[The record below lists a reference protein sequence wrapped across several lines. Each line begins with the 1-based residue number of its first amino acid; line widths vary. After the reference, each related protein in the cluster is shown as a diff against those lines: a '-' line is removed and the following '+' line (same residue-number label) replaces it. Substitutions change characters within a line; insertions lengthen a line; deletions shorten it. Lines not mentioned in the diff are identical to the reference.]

1 MPRLVQQLWQMCQQI
16 YVYFSVLKLE
26 NCLKIKK
33 LEIEKM
39 DHNEQSKMTLAVV
52 KAMEE
57 ALSTNSN
64 NMEKHFHKDFRW
76 MGNNGCGTKKS
87 LEEFRNNWQLPL
99 RAAFS
104 DRIYNT
110 DKFLVDGEWASCFGH
125 IDAIHSGEFMGI
137 APTNKRVKIHYTDFW
152 EVKDGLI
159 IDNWVT
165 VDFPSILSQLDVDVF
180 NGQGWEAYDRGEIA
194 PAKPN

>member
-1 MPRLVQQLWQMCQQI
+1 
-16 YVYFSVLKLE
+16 
-26 NCLKIKK
+26 
-33 LEIEKM
+33 M

-104 DRIYNT
+104 ERIYNT

-159 IDNWVT
+159 TDNWVT

>member
-1 MPRLVQQLWQMCQQI
+1 
-16 YVYFSVLKLE
+16 
-26 NCLKIKK
+26 
-33 LEIEKM
+33 M
-39 DHNEQSKMTLAVV
+39 DHNEQSKMTLAIV

>member
-1 MPRLVQQLWQMCQQI
+1 
-16 YVYFSVLKLE
+16 
-26 NCLKIKK
+26 
-33 LEIEKM
+33 M
-39 DHNEQSKMTLAVV
+39 DHNEQSKMTLAIV

-137 APTNKRVKIHYTDFW
+137 EPTNKRVKIHYTDFW

>member
-1 MPRLVQQLWQMCQQI
+1 
-16 YVYFSVLKLE
+16 
-26 NCLKIKK
+26 
-33 LEIEKM
+33 M

-180 NGQGWEAYDRGEIA
+180 NGLGWEAYDRGETA

>member
-1 MPRLVQQLWQMCQQI
+1 
-16 YVYFSVLKLE
+16 
-26 NCLKIKK
+26 
-33 LEIEKM
+33 M

-165 VDFPSILSQLDVDVF
+165 VDFPSILSQLDVWMFLMV
-180 NGQGWEAYDRGEIA
+180 
-194 PAKPN
+194 

>member
-1 MPRLVQQLWQMCQQI
+1 
-16 YVYFSVLKLE
+16 
-26 NCLKIKK
+26 
-33 LEIEKM
+33 M

-52 KAMEE
+52 KAMEV

>member
-1 MPRLVQQLWQMCQQI
+1 
-16 YVYFSVLKLE
+16 
-26 NCLKIKK
+26 
-33 LEIEKM
+33 M

-64 NMEKHFHKDFRW
+64 NMEKHFHKNFRW

>member
-1 MPRLVQQLWQMCQQI
+1 
-16 YVYFSVLKLE
+16 
-26 NCLKIKK
+26 
-33 LEIEKM
+33 M

-159 IDNWVT
+159 VDNWVT
-165 VDFPSILSQLDVDVF
+165 VDFPGILSQLGVDIF
-180 NGQGWEAYDRGEIA
+180 NGLGWEAYDRGEIA

>member
-1 MPRLVQQLWQMCQQI
+1 
-16 YVYFSVLKLE
+16 
-26 NCLKIKK
+26 
-33 LEIEKM
+33 M
-39 DHNEQSKMTLAVV
+39 DHNEQSKMTLSIV

>member
-1 MPRLVQQLWQMCQQI
+1 
-16 YVYFSVLKLE
+16 
-26 NCLKIKK
+26 
-33 LEIEKM
+33 M

-64 NMEKHFHKDFRW
+64 NMEKHFHKNFRW

-194 PAKPN
+194 PAMPN

>member
-1 MPRLVQQLWQMCQQI
+1 MG
-16 YVYFSVLKLE
+16 Y
-26 NCLKIKK
+26 
-33 LEIEKM
+33 
-39 DHNEQSKMTLAVV
+39 NEQSKKTLAVV

-76 MGNNGCGTKKS
+76 MGNQGCGTKKS

-152 EVKDGLI
+152 EVKDRLI

>member
-1 MPRLVQQLWQMCQQI
+1 MS
-16 YVYFSVLKLE
+16 YE
-26 NCLKIKK
+26 
-33 LEIEKM
+33 
-39 DHNEQSKMTLAVV
+39 EQSKKTLKVV
-52 KAMEE
+52 RDMED
-57 ALSTNSN
+57 ALAADSN
-64 NMEKHFHKDFRW
+64 DMGKHFHKDFRW
-76 MGNNGCGTKKS
+76 MGNQGCGVKKN
-87 LEEFRNNWQLPL
+87 LEDFRNNWQLPL

-110 DKFLVDGEWASCFGH
+110 DKFLVDGNWASCFGH

-165 VDFPSILSQLDVDVF
+165 VDFPSILSQLGVDIF
-180 NGQGWEAYDRGEIA
+180 NGLGWESYDRGELI
-194 PAKPN
+194 PSKPN

>member
-1 MPRLVQQLWQMCQQI
+1 
-16 YVYFSVLKLE
+16 
-26 NCLKIKK
+26 
-33 LEIEKM
+33 M

-180 NGQGWEAYDRGEIA
+180 NGRGWEAYDRGEIA

>member
-1 MPRLVQQLWQMCQQI
+1 
-16 YVYFSVLKLE
+16 
-26 NCLKIKK
+26 
-33 LEIEKM
+33 M

-104 DRIYNT
+104 ERIYNT

>member
-1 MPRLVQQLWQMCQQI
+1 
-16 YVYFSVLKLE
+16 
-26 NCLKIKK
+26 
-33 LEIEKM
+33 M

-52 KAMEE
+52 KSMEE

>member
-1 MPRLVQQLWQMCQQI
+1 
-16 YVYFSVLKLE
+16 
-26 NCLKIKK
+26 
-33 LEIEKM
+33 M

-52 KAMEE
+52 KAMED

>member
-1 MPRLVQQLWQMCQQI
+1 
-16 YVYFSVLKLE
+16 
-26 NCLKIKK
+26 
-33 LEIEKM
+33 M
-39 DHNEQSKMTLAVV
+39 DHNEQSKMTLTVV

-180 NGQGWEAYDRGEIA
+180 NGQGWEAYDRGETA

>member
-1 MPRLVQQLWQMCQQI
+1 
-16 YVYFSVLKLE
+16 
-26 NCLKIKK
+26 
-33 LEIEKM
+33 M

-180 NGQGWEAYDRGEIA
+180 NGLGWEAYDRGEIA
-194 PAKPN
+194 PAMPN

>member
-1 MPRLVQQLWQMCQQI
+1 MS
-16 YVYFSVLKLE
+16 Y
-26 NCLKIKK
+26 
-33 LEIEKM
+33 
-39 DHNEQSKMTLAVV
+39 NEQSTKTLAAV

>member
-1 MPRLVQQLWQMCQQI
+1 
-16 YVYFSVLKLE
+16 
-26 NCLKIKK
+26 
-33 LEIEKM
+33 M

>member
-1 MPRLVQQLWQMCQQI
+1 
-16 YVYFSVLKLE
+16 
-26 NCLKIKK
+26 
-33 LEIEKM
+33 M
-39 DHNEQSKMTLAVV
+39 DHNEQSKMTLAIV

-64 NMEKHFHKDFRW
+64 NMEKHFHKNFRW

>member
-1 MPRLVQQLWQMCQQI
+1 
-16 YVYFSVLKLE
+16 
-26 NCLKIKK
+26 
-33 LEIEKM
+33 M

-125 IDAIHSGEFMGI
+125 IDAVHSGEFMGI
-137 APTNKRVKIHYTDFW
+137 EPTNKRVKIHYTDFW

>member
-1 MPRLVQQLWQMCQQI
+1 
-16 YVYFSVLKLE
+16 
-26 NCLKIKK
+26 
-33 LEIEKM
+33 M
-39 DHNEQSKMTLAVV
+39 DHNEQSKMTLTVV

>member
-1 MPRLVQQLWQMCQQI
+1 
-16 YVYFSVLKLE
+16 
-26 NCLKIKK
+26 
-33 LEIEKM
+33 M

-52 KAMEE
+52 KSMEE

-180 NGQGWEAYDRGEIA
+180 NGHGWEAYDRGEIA

>member
-1 MPRLVQQLWQMCQQI
+1 
-16 YVYFSVLKLE
+16 
-26 NCLKIKK
+26 
-33 LEIEKM
+33 M
-39 DHNEQSKMTLAVV
+39 DFNEQSKKTLAVV

-76 MGNNGCGTKKS
+76 MGNQGCGTKKS

-110 DKFLVDGEWASCFGH
+110 DKCLVDGEWASCFGH
-125 IDAIHSGEFMGI
+125 IDAVHSGEFMGI
-137 APTNKRVKIHYTDFW
+137 EPTNKRVKIHYTDFW
-152 EVKDGLI
+152 EVKYGLI

-165 VDFPSILSQLDVDVF
+165 VDFPSILSQLGVDVF
-180 NGQGWEAYDRGEIA
+180 NDLGWEAYDRGEMA

>member
-1 MPRLVQQLWQMCQQI
+1 
-16 YVYFSVLKLE
+16 
-26 NCLKIKK
+26 
-33 LEIEKM
+33 M

-64 NMEKHFHKDFRW
+64 NMEKHFHKNFRW

-137 APTNKRVKIHYTDFW
+137 EPTNKRVKIHYTDFW

>member
-1 MPRLVQQLWQMCQQI
+1 MG
-16 YVYFSVLKLE
+16 Y
-26 NCLKIKK
+26 
-33 LEIEKM
+33 
-39 DHNEQSKMTLAVV
+39 NEQSKKTLAVV
-52 KAMEE
+52 RAMED
-57 ALSTNSN
+57 ALAANSN
-64 NMEKHFHKDFRW
+64 NMENHFHKDFRW

>member
-1 MPRLVQQLWQMCQQI
+1 
-16 YVYFSVLKLE
+16 
-26 NCLKIKK
+26 
-33 LEIEKM
+33 M
-39 DHNEQSKMTLAVV
+39 DHNEQSKMTLSIV

-125 IDAIHSGEFMGI
+125 IDAIHSEEFMGI

>member
-1 MPRLVQQLWQMCQQI
+1 MS
-16 YVYFSVLKLE
+16 Y
-26 NCLKIKK
+26 
-33 LEIEKM
+33 
-39 DHNEQSKMTLAVV
+39 NEQSTKTLAAV

-125 IDAIHSGEFMGI
+125 IDAVHSGEFMGI
-137 APTNKRVKIHYTDFW
+137 EPTNKRVKIHYTDFW

>member
-1 MPRLVQQLWQMCQQI
+1 MS
-16 YVYFSVLKLE
+16 Y
-26 NCLKIKK
+26 
-33 LEIEKM
+33 
-39 DHNEQSKMTLAVV
+39 DEQSKNTLSVV
-52 KAMEE
+52 RGMED
-57 ALSTNSN
+57 ALAAGSN
-64 NMEKHFHKDFRW
+64 NMEDHFHKDFRW
-76 MGNNGCGTKKS
+76 MGNQGCGVKKT
-87 LEEFRNNWQLPL
+87 LEDFRNNWQLPL

-110 DKFLVDGEWASCFGH
+110 DKFLVDGNWASCFGH

-165 VDFPSILSQLDVDVF
+165 VDFPSILSQLGVDIF
-180 NGQGWEAYDRGEIA
+180 NGLGWESYDRGELI
-194 PAKPN
+194 PSKPN